1 MHRSDLP
8 ICNILAM
15 ADADK
20 DFPYRV
26 AYDEAVRALSQ
37 QQSMIDSL
45 RTRTGLLLSTAAITT
60 SFLGAQALNGGHPS
74 LLTWLALIAFMGL
87 SVASLA
93 ILWPHR
99 LEFTANPANVIES
112 YIETPEPLSVE
123 EIHRDL
129 SLHMH
134 GSYAENLVGQK
145 QLASRFRLAGVLLTT
160 EVVLWIID
168 LASRA

>member
-1 MHRSDLP
+1 MV
-8 ICNILAM
+8 
-15 ADADK
+15 DADNN
-20 DFPYRV
+20 FPYRI

-45 RTRTGLLLSTAAITT
+45 RTRAGLLLSAAAITT
-60 SFLGAQALNGGHPS
+60 SFLGAESLADGEPS
-74 LLTWLALIAFMGL
+74 IATWLALASFASLAIAT
-87 SVASLA
+87 LA
-93 ILWPHR
+93 ILWPHS

-112 YIETPEPLSVE
+112 YIETEEPLSVA

-134 GSYAENLVGQK
+134 DSYAENLAGQK
-145 QLASRFRLAGVLLTT
+145 QLASRFRLTGLLLTV
-160 EVVLWIID
+160 EVILWIID

>member
-1 MHRSDLP
+1 
-8 ICNILAM
+8 M

-20 DFPYRV
+20 DFPYRI

-45 RTRTGLLLSTAAITT
+45 RTRAGLLLSGAAITT
-60 SFLGAQALNGGHPS
+60 SFLGAQALNDGGPS
-74 LLTWLALIAFMGL
+74 IATWLALASF
-87 SVASLA
+87 VSLA
-93 ILWPHR
+93 VATLAVLWPHS

-112 YIETPEPLSVE
+112 YIETKEPLSVA

-134 GSYAENLVGQK
+134 DSYADNLAGQK
-145 QLASRFRLAGVLLTT
+145 QLASRFRWAGVLLTV
-160 EVVLWIID
+160 EVVFWIID
-168 LASRA
+168 LATKA